1 MQRKLTAYLYLVPAL
16 AFVGFFLLAPMVR
29 TFFYSFTDYRGLV
42 SFHRVGLENYVTF
55 LNDPAFLRSFIN
67 TLVWVVATLAFPVLG
82 GLLLAVIVRGVALE
96 ELYKSV
102 IFLPLTISFVTT
114 GIIWG
119 WMFSSQLGVINRLLE
134 AVGLAWLRQSWLA
147 QYPLNTFA
155 MIVAWTWQSTGLN
168 MVLFLM
174 GLTTMAT
181 EPLEAAM
188 IDGAS
193 PSTVFLRVVLPMLR
207 PITTVV
213 VGIALINSFKV
224 FDLIYVM
231 TNGGPARRS
240 EVLAVTMFRE
250 SFTQFRMGYG
260 AAISIVLAVLVLLV
274 STLYVRQMALKEE
287 R

>member
-1 MQRKLTAYLYLVPAL
+1 MRRKLTAYLYLVPAL

-29 TFFYSFTDYRGLV
+29 TFLYSFTDYRGLV
-42 SFHRVGLENYVTF
+42 SWHWVGLENYVAF
-55 LNDPAFLRSFIN
+55 FKDPVFLRSLVN
-67 TLVWVVATLAFPVLG
+67 TLVWVAATLAFPVLG
-82 GLLLAVIVRGVALE
+82 GLLLAVIVRGIGLE

-119 WMFSSQLGVINRLLE
+119 WMFSAQLGVINKLLE
-134 AVGLAWLRQSWLA
+134 AAGLAALRQSWLA
-147 QYPLNTFA
+147 KYPLNTFA
-155 MIVAWTWQSTGLN
+155 MIAAWTWQSTGLN

-193 PSTVFLRVVLPMLR
+193 RVTLFLRIVLPMLR

-250 SFTQFRMGYG
+250 SFTQFHMGYG
-260 AAISIVLAVLVLLV
+260 ASISIILAVLVLLV
-274 STLYVRQMALKEE
+274 STIYVRQMALKED

>member
-1 MQRKLTAYLYLVPAL
+1 MWRKVTPYLYLVPAL

-29 TFFYSFTDYRGLV
+29 TLLYSFTDYRGLV
-42 SFHRVGLENYVTF
+42 SMNIVWLENYVAF
-55 LNDPAFLRSFIN
+55 FNDPVFLRSFLN
-67 TLVWVVATLAFPVLG
+67 TLVWVAATLAFPVLG
-82 GLLLAVIVRGVALE
+82 GLLLALLVRGIRLE
-96 ELYKSV
+96 ELYKFV

-119 WMFSSQLGVINRLLE
+119 WMFSFQLGVINRLLE
-134 AVGLAWLRQSWLA
+134 AVGLASFRQPWLA
-147 QYPLNTFA
+147 QYPLNNFS
-155 MIVAWTWQSTGLN
+155 MILAWTWQSTGLN

-174 GLTTMAT
+174 GLTTMPN

-193 PSTVFLRVVLPMLR
+193 RATLFRRIVLPMLR

-231 TNGGPARRS
+231 TNGGPARKS
-240 EVLAVTMFRE
+240 EVLAITMFRE
-250 SFTQFRMGYG
+250 SFTEYRMGYG
-260 AAISIVLAVLVLLV
+260 AAIAIILAILILAV
-274 STLYVRQMALKEE
+274 STIYVRQMALKEE